1 MSYVEVLRSI
11 VPRLE
16 QSEIPYMITGSIA
29 AAYYGFGRATYD
41 LDIVISATAN
51 KLKKL
56 IELLP
61 REQYYAVLQDALD
74 AQGHQSMFNVL
85 DTISGWKIDFIL
97 QKAAP
102 FHEEAFQRRVA
113 VVFEGVPTSV
123 ISAEDLIL
131 SKLDWAK
138 MGESERQVKD
148 AAIVVEKRQP
158 KLDLPYIEKW
168 VRELGLSAQWSQARQ
183 LAGIDQNQQGSKG
196 HS

>member
-16 QSEIPYMITGSIA
+16 LSEIPYMITGSIA
-29 AAYYGFGRATYD
+29 AAYYGLGRATYD
-41 LDIVISATAN
+41 LDIVISATAA

-61 REQYYAVLQDALD
+61 KEQYYAVLQDALE
-74 AQGHQSMFNVL
+74 AERHRSMFNVL
-85 DTISGWKIDFIL
+85 DTTSGWKIDFIL
-97 QKAAP
+97 KKAAP
-102 FHEEAFQRRVA
+102 FHEEAFQRRLT

-138 MGESERQVKD
+138 MGESERQVRD
-148 AAIVVEKRQP
+148 AAVVLEKRRAN
-158 KLDLPYIEKW
+158 LDLPYIEKW
-168 VRELGLSAQWSQARQ
+168 VAALGLGTQWSQARR
-183 LAGIDQNQQGSKG
+183 LAGIELGT
-196 HS
+196 

>member
-29 AAYYGFGRATYD
+29 AAYYGLGRATYD
-41 LDIVISATAN
+41 LDIVISATAD

-61 REQYYAVLQDALD
+61 REHYYAVLQDALE
-74 AQGHQSMFNVL
+74 AQRHRSMFNVL
-85 DTISGWKIDFIL
+85 DTTSGWKIDFIL
-97 QKAAP
+97 QKAAS
-102 FHEEAFQRRVA
+102 FHEEAFQRRMA

-148 AAIVVEKRQP
+148 AAIVLEKRQQ
-158 KLDLPYIEKW
+158 KLDLFYIEKW
-168 VRELGLSAQWSQARQ
+168 VAELGLTPQWLQARR
-183 LAGIDQNQQGSKG
+183 LAGIDQN
-196 HS
+196 